1 MAGPV
6 LFTACATINP
16 PQPPSLDLPQPPS
29 DLQAVRTGERVTLT
43 WTIPTATTDR
53 QTIRVVGRTLICRS
67 TQSQVTECGT
77 QVGELPP
84 RSTSPDQK
92 TKAAFTDTLPAGIE
106 SDTPSAV
113 ATYAV
118 KILNREG
125 RSAGFSNPAH
135 APLVR
140 TLPPPNDFQAR
151 VTPQGVALSWAGETA
166 PTSNPA
172 IHYLVRVHRNLLG
185 SERTT
190 VVGEEPLGGE
200 NTLIDPNIEW
210 EKTFEYR
217 ARTVTVVREANQA
230 EVQVEGNDT
239 PTLKVFADDVFPPAV
254 PAGLQ
259 AAASGPGQQLFVD
272 LVWAPNTDLDL
283 AGYNVYRR
291 EEGTAP
297 SRLNSELLKA
307 PAYRD
312 SSVVP
317 GKSYIYSVTAVDAR
331 GNESPHSEEATE
343 TASH

>member
-29 DLQAVRTGERVTLT
+29 NLQAVRKGERVTLT
-43 WTIPTATTDR
+43 WTVPTATTDR
-53 QTIRVVGRTLICRS
+53 QTIRVVGRTLICRGAR
-67 TQSQVTECGT
+67 TPVTECET
-77 QVGELPP
+77 RVGELPAS
-84 RSTSPDQK
+84 STLPDRK
-92 TKAAFTDTLPAGIE
+92 TTAAFTDTLAAGIE

-125 RSAGFSNPAH
+125 RGAGFSNPAH
-135 APLVR
+135 VPLVR

-151 VTPQGVALSWAGETA
+151 VTSQGVVLSWAAETTPA
-166 PTSNPA
+166 SHPA
-172 IHYLVRVHRNLLG
+172 IHYLVRIHRNLLG
-185 SERTT
+185 SEHTT
-190 VVGEEPLGGE
+190 VVGEKPLGGE
-200 NTLIDPNIEW
+200 NTLIDPGIEW

-217 ARTVTVVREANQA
+217 AQTVTVVQQANQA
-230 EVQVEGNDT
+230 EVQVEGSDT

-259 AAASGPGQQLFVD
+259 AAVSGPGQQLFVD

-291 EEGTAP
+291 QEGEAP
-297 SRLNSELLKA
+297 SKLNSELVKS

-312 SSVVP
+312 SSVVA
-317 GKSYIYSVTAVDAR
+317 GKSYIYSVTAVDVR
-331 GNESPHSEEATE
+331 GNESPHSEEASE
-343 TASH
+343 TVSE